1 MAVLDTFLLQV
12 VGTVASSLTAALLL
26 WAVSILR
33 DMRETGEE
41 NERRSVRNTKALRQ
55 SGIPRPPA
63 EGDIPPEY
71 RVETSENASGSD

>member
-1 MAVLDTFLLQV
+1 MALLDAFLVQI
-12 VGTVASSLTAALLL
+12 VGTVASTVTAALLF

-33 DMRETGEE
+33 DMRDTTEQ
-41 NERRSVRNTKALRQ
+41 NESRSVRNAKALRQ

-71 RVETSENASGSD
+71 RPNRAETNSGSD